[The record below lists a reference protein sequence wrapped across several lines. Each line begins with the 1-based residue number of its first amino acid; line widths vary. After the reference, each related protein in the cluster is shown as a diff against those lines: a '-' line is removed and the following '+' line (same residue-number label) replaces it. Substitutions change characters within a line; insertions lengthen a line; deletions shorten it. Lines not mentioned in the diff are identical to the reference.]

1 MLSVK
6 RKRNLDLGWIG
17 LVVILTIIHDRLAN
31 SLEVVINRGV
41 SFGWQVPVVEII
53 LVLVLGYWWWRKG
66 QLGWADKGVS
76 LILAGGWVNLI
87 DRLRFGYVRDYWIWK
102 WFYNNIADWVIG
114 LGVVWMLIKF
124 NDRED
129 QNNLPK

>member
-1 MLSVK
+1 
-6 RKRNLDLGWIG
+6 
-17 LVVILTIIHDRLAN
+17 
-31 SLEVVINRGV
+31 
-41 SFGWQVPVVEII
+41 
-53 LVLVLGYWWWRKG
+53 
-66 QLGWADKGVS
+66 LGWADKSIS
-76 LILAGGWVNLI
+76 LILAGGGVNLI

-129 QNNLPK
+129 QNNLSK